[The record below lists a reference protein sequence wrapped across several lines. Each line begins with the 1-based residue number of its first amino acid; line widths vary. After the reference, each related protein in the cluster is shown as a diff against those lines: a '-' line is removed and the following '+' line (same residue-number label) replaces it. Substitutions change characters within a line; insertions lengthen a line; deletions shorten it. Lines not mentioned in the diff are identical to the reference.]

1 MYNLWRH
8 QTNHLYTRS
17 AKLDTFRLSYNQT
30 ATKHDQILFLVSYYF
45 MLIQIA
51 INNKA
56 VLVVVEN
63 GLRDRYSDKY
73 KLSVPGLNSLAVV
86 VFINIPRN

>member
-8 QTNHLYTRS
+8 QTNHLYTWS
-17 AKLDTFRLSYNQT
+17 AKLDTFRIKSSKT
-30 ATKHDQILFLVSYYF
+30 ATKHDQILFLVFFS

-56 VLVVVEN
+56 VLTVVEN
-63 GLRDRYSDKY
+63 GLRGRR
-73 KLSVPGLNSLAVV
+73 
-86 VFINIPRN
+86 FWQI